1 MPFSRKFLQHH
12 FGDECAP
19 GSFFRAF
26 NVRES
31 TRTREKVVR
40 FASGL
45 AQGVSRPETRPRPP
59 VGDRARG
66 TRRGLLPPPE
76 GSHFSHLFLPFHT
89 FFFIFPTSSYFF
101 LPSPTFSLTFPD
113 LLQPPPAFS
122 DLNDFEGHSEY
133 SECSSE
139 QR

>member
-1 MPFSRKFLQHH
+1 M
-12 FGDECAP
+12 
-19 GSFFRAF
+19 
-26 NVRES
+26 
-31 TRTREKVVR
+31 R

-139 QR
+139 QRSYIEKVGEGSRRFEKVTSSLLVLVLVN